1 MYLFIV
7 FSPLLSTIITGLTS
21 HWIGKLGAKIIS
33 PRGIFFS
40 LILSIYAFY
49 DIVLSHSP
57 VLIRIS
63 PWITTE
69 LSIIYWGFLFDT
81 LTCVRLIVVT
91 SISFCVHV
99 YSTIYIEEDPHL
111 PRFRSYLSFFTF
123 FRLRLVTA
131 ENFVQIFVGW
141 EGVGLCSYLLIN
153 FWFTRLQANKSAVKA
168 RVINRIGDFGLSIA
182 IFTIYSVFGSV
193 DYSTVFSRAPVIAN
207 LTVPFFSFTRNLL
220 DFICFFIF
228 VGAVGKSAQVGL
240 HTWLPDAIEG
250 PTPVSALIHAATR
263 VTAGVFLICRCS
275 SLFEYAPNVSF
286 IVTIL
291 GGRTAFLAATTG
303 LVQNDLKRVIAY
315 STCSQL
321 GYIVFAA
328 GLSGYTVSI
337 FHLSNH
343 AFFKALLFLGA
354 GSVIHAMA
362 DEQDMRKIGGLINL
376 LPLTYITTRVGSLA
390 LRGFPF
396 LTGFY
401 SKDVILELAYGS
413 FTIEGRFVH
422 TLGSLVAFFTAYYSI
437 RLVALV
443 FRRPV
448 NGLRSNYE
456 QAHESPIPIKFPLIV
471 LSFASLFVGY
481 TSRDIRIGLGT
492 DFWGNSLFIYPSKLY
507 RIEIEWLSTFIK
519 IIPLIFSFSGIAF
532 AFFNYSNQGFKN
544 NFYFL
549 YFKQTKFRRLL
560 HRFLNRKWFFDKIYN
575 ECVAAPILY
584 IGYHHTYQNIDRGL
598 IELFGPHGFVTLFYT
613 SSSQINSIHLSYVHR
628 RVFIFLRALRFLFIS
643 LHYWFIFIS
652 IEIVICIFIV
662 FLFIFFLI
670 FFLKRWLSGLKC

>member
-1 MYLFIV
+1 
-7 FSPLLSTIITGLTS
+7 
-21 HWIGKLGAKIIS
+21 
-33 PRGIFFS
+33 
-40 LILSIYAFY
+40 
-49 DIVLSHSP
+49 
-57 VLIRIS
+57 
-63 PWITTE
+63 
-69 LSIIYWGFLFDT
+69 
-81 LTCVRLIVVT
+81 
-91 SISFCVHV
+91 
-99 YSTIYIEEDPHL
+99 
-111 PRFRSYLSFFTF
+111 
-123 FRLRLVTA
+123 
-131 ENFVQIFVGW
+131 
-141 EGVGLCSYLLIN
+141 
-153 FWFTRLQANKSAVKA
+153 
-168 RVINRIGDFGLSIA
+168 
-182 IFTIYSVFGSV
+182 
-193 DYSTVFSRAPVIAN
+193 
-207 LTVPFFSFTRNLL
+207 
-220 DFICFFIF
+220 
-228 VGAVGKSAQVGL
+228 
-240 HTWLPDAIEG
+240 
-250 PTPVSALIHAATR
+250 VSALIHAATR

-492 DFWGNSLFIYPSKLY
+492 DF
-507 RIEIEWLSTFIK
+507 
-519 IIPLIFSFSGIAF
+519 
-532 AFFNYSNQGFKN
+532 
-544 NFYFL
+544 
-549 YFKQTKFRRLL
+549 
-560 HRFLNRKWFFDKIYN
+560 
-575 ECVAAPILY
+575 
-584 IGYHHTYQNIDRGL
+584 
-598 IELFGPHGFVTLFYT
+598 
-613 SSSQINSIHLSYVHR
+613 
-628 RVFIFLRALRFLFIS
+628 
-643 LHYWFIFIS
+643 
-652 IEIVICIFIV
+652 
-662 FLFIFFLI
+662 
-670 FFLKRWLSGLKC
+670 